1 MVPPFFDF
9 LQAFTIQDVA
19 DIFQL
24 ARPLSHLA
32 LLDASS
38 PKGRAFGSPRK
49 LHLFAKASPFEE
61 RLPPRRG
68 KMSRSDKRGSVA
80 RRKP

>member
-38 PKGRAFGSPRK
+38 PKGRALGK
-49 LHLFAKASPFEE
+49 EMKFA
-61 RLPPRRG
+61 
-68 KMSRSDKRGSVA
+68 
-80 RRKP
+80 